1 MAPDSTVK
9 DVAAGTR
16 ESVAERRPRPSR
28 PEQDKHKKELA
39 AIDAKI
45 DALRKQQEDIRHEL
59 SKSDPHKGPH
69 VNRRNKLVARL
80 QEIRTEQNKLRK
92 SRGSV
97 FDKQAALTASISKKT
112 GDLKAQQAKLTYKSV
127 EEINELIGKSQ
138 KRIDDG
144 GLKLVE
150 ERRLEDKI
158 SGLRRAKKHVEQ
170 AEALQGAIDADVA
183 MLTEVDA
190 QLADTNA
197 QALSD
202 EYAALNAELDALKAK
217 QDEGGQTRGGLLSE
231 RSRIMRELDQA
242 WDEKR
247 AAQDEFR
254 RQNNEF
260 FQWQQ
265 EDRKRKAAED
275 KQHRIREQRERRL
288 AMAQEQREEAE
299 VPAYQNEIDGCDALL
314 HYLRGMAPSPIGGTG
329 SRSESSTRPPSV
341 ASNTRDA
348 DTASD
353 HVPAGMVAVK
363 KVSNEESYFVG
374 VTSTKG
380 KKKHG
385 RKDRRPGSK
394 GEALK
399 HPLSVAER
407 FLELQVDIPTTSA
420 AIPATIEQ
428 LDARKRHF
436 IENQDKATLENK
448 QKAEERIAKLM
459 AELEVDEKI
468 AEEA

>member
-1 MAPDSTVK
+1 MAPESTAK
-9 DVAAGTR
+9 DVG
-16 ESVAERRPRPSR
+16 ERRPRPSR
-28 PEQDKHKKELA
+28 PELDKHKNELA

-45 DALRKQQEDIRHEL
+45 DKLRKQQDGVRQDL
-59 SKSDPHKGPH
+59 DRSDPRKGPH
-69 VNRRNKLVARL
+69 VDRRNKLITRL
-80 QEIRTEQNKLRK
+80 QGIRTEQNKLRK

-97 FDKQAALTASISKKT
+97 FDRQAALTASISKKT
-112 GDLKAQQAKLTYKSV
+112 GELKTQQAKLTYKSV
-127 EEINELIGKSQ
+127 AELDELIGKNQ

-158 SGLRRAKKHVEQ
+158 GGLRRAKKLVEQ
-170 AEALQGAIDADVA
+170 AEALQEVIEAEVA
-183 MLTEVDA
+183 ELTEVGA

-202 EYAALNAELDALKAK
+202 EYAELQGELDELKAK
-217 QDEGGQTRGGLLSE
+217 QDEGGQSRGGLLGE
-231 RSRIMRELDQA
+231 RTRIMRELDQA

-254 RQNNEF
+254 RLNNEY

-275 KQHRIREQRERRL
+275 KQNRIREQRERRL

-299 VPAYQNEIDGCDALL
+299 APAYQSEIDGCDALL
-314 HYLRGMAPSPIGGTG
+314 HYLRGMAPSSAGGAG
-329 SRSESSTRPPSV
+329 SRSESSSRPASV
-341 ASNTRDA
+341 ASSARDA
-348 DTASD
+348 DSGSD
-353 HVPAGMVAVK
+353 HVPAGMVAIK
-363 KVSNEESYFVG
+363 KVNAEELYFAGVG
-374 VTSTKG
+374 SAKG

-385 RKDRRPGSK
+385 RKDKKPGSRT
-394 GEALK
+394 EALK
-399 HPLSVAER
+399 HPLAVAER
-407 FLELQVDIPTTSA
+407 FLELQVDIPTTTAS
-420 AIPATIEQ
+420 IPATIEQ

-436 IENQDKATLENK
+436 IDNQDRATQENR
-448 QKAEERIAKLM
+448 QKAEERIARLM
-459 AELEVDEKI
+459 AELDVDEKI

>member
-9 DVAAGTR
+9 D
-16 ESVAERRPRPSR
+16 VAERRPRPSR
-28 PEQDKHKKELA
+28 PELEKHKNELA

-45 DALRKQQEDIRHEL
+45 DTLRKQQDDIRQEL
-59 SKSDPHKGPH
+59 NMSDPHKGPH
-69 VNRRNKLVARL
+69 VDRRNKLISRL
-80 QEIRTEQNKLRK
+80 QAIRTEQNKLRK
-92 SRGSV
+92 SRGNV
-97 FDKQAALTASISKKT
+97 FDRQTGLTASISKKT

-127 EEINELIGKSQ
+127 DEIDELIAKTQ

-144 GLKLVE
+144 NLKLVE

-158 SGLRRAKKHVEQ
+158 GGLRRAKKQVEQ
-170 AEALQGAIDADVA
+170 AEALQAAVEAEVA
-183 MLTEVDA
+183 ELSEVDA

-197 QALSD
+197 QALGD
-202 EYAALNAELDALKAK
+202 EYAELQGELDALKAK
-217 QDEGGQTRGGLLSE
+217 QDAGGQSRGGLLGE
-231 RSRIMRELDQA
+231 RSRIMRELDQT

-254 RQNNEF
+254 RLNNEF

-299 VPAYQNEIDGCDALL
+299 APAYQSEIDGCDALL
-314 HYLRGMAPSPIGGTG
+314 HYLRGMAPSSTGGIS
-329 SRSESSTRPPSV
+329 SRSENNTRPPSV
-341 ASNTRDA
+341 ASNARDA
-348 DTASD
+348 NAGSD
-353 HVPAGMVAVK
+353 HIPAGMVAVK
-363 KVSNEESYFVG
+363 MVNAEESYFAG
-374 VTSTKG
+374 VSSAKG
-380 KKKHG
+380 KKKHA
-385 RKDRRPGSK
+385 RKDRKAGGK
-394 GEALK
+394 TEALK

-420 AIPATIEQ
+420 SIPATIEQ

-436 IENQDKATLENK
+436 IENQDRATLENK

-459 AELEVDEKI
+459 SELEVDEKI
-468 AEEA
+468 VEEA